1 MLFIDLFIRIFNV
14 SLTHVVCLGKMNNKL
29 LFGGRRTMQSANG
42 IPEWKT
48 SSIDQDLAHMWG
60 VCLSNLFI
68 SFLMLKQLPKQTE
81 TYYLL
86 TVHR

>member
-1 MLFIDLFIRIFNV
+1 
-14 SLTHVVCLGKMNNKL
+14 
-29 LFGGRRTMQSANG
+29 MQNANG

-60 VCLSNLFI
+60 FRLSNLFI
-68 SFLMLKQLPKQTE
+68 SFLMLEQLPKQTE

-86 TVHR
+86 IVHR

>member
-1 MLFIDLFIRIFNV
+1 
-14 SLTHVVCLGKMNNKL
+14 
-29 LFGGRRTMQSANG
+29 MQNANG

-60 VCLSNLFI
+60 FCLSNFFI
-68 SFLMLKQLPKQTE
+68 SFLMLEQLPKQTE

-86 TVHR
+86 IVHR